1 MQHLQAHRDVRAL
14 CAASPAWSRF
24 CCPHLTS
31 DHCLLAAAPCWKHA
45 AGGQWGQPCAAGATA
60 SLCAAVG
67 NRGRK
72 PLRGLGLARVGRE
85 KSRDCSA
92 RNSTNPDRDQLATV
106 LKSCTTLSS
115 DRPAQEDTAV
125 PRLAPSSGS
134 HQSSASTA
142 ASRGPKTRRRS
153 QPARAPCPEPSAAA
167 TSAAL
172 WPSFS
177 FLGPHHPPYARAP
190 RGDQQQSLQ
199 GSASFT
205 PMLVQTERHPAGLA
219 APRAG
224 HGSRQKRH
232 EDTAKLG
239 ACHKSE
245 LSARMLGC
253 RLLVTAPSH
262 PTRIR
267 YPSGH
272 LQRAKRRLDRL
283 ACLDHRDG
291 PPGAAAVVA
300 QHQLQVARGGC
311 ACCSGP
317 AVEVG
322 SASRRAVEA
331 AASAGQPLEQ
341 RGHPRGERRAR

>member
-1 MQHLQAHRDVRAL
+1 MSGAIGGRHLGCLVAL
-14 CAASPAWSRF
+14 RQLPWPTSPAV
-24 CCPHLTS
+24 CEGT
-31 DHCLLAAAPCWKHA
+31 KVHA
-45 AGGQWGQPCAAGATA
+45 
-60 SLCAAVG
+60 
-67 NRGRK
+67 
-72 PLRGLGLARVGRE
+72 
-85 KSRDCSA
+85 
-92 RNSTNPDRDQLATV
+92 
-106 LKSCTTLSS
+106 
-115 DRPAQEDTAV
+115 
-125 PRLAPSSGS
+125 
-134 HQSSASTA
+134 
-142 ASRGPKTRRRS
+142 
-153 QPARAPCPEPSAAA
+153 
-167 TSAAL
+167 
-172 WPSFS
+172 
-177 FLGPHHPPYARAP
+177 YA
-190 RGDQQQSLQ
+190 DQQQSLQ

-331 AASAGQPLEQ
+331 AASAGQP
-341 RGHPRGERRAR
+341 RGKPWLAPWNSERIVRFIRECGWQIATLLSPTPLP

>member
-1 MQHLQAHRDVRAL
+1 MEGTIKLEE
-14 CAASPAWSRF
+14 S
-24 CCPHLTS
+24 
-31 DHCLLAAAPCWKHA
+31 
-45 AGGQWGQPCAAGATA
+45 
-60 SLCAAVG
+60 
-67 NRGRK
+67 
-72 PLRGLGLARVGRE
+72 
-85 KSRDCSA
+85 
-92 RNSTNPDRDQLATV
+92 
-106 LKSCTTLSS
+106 
-115 DRPAQEDTAV
+115 
-125 PRLAPSSGS
+125 RLAPSSGS

>member
-1 MQHLQAHRDVRAL
+1 MRRHL
-14 CAASPAWSRF
+14 CARLSEIVGGSRF
-24 CCPHLTS
+24 
-31 DHCLLAAAPCWKHA
+31 AAWVWPVWEAK
-45 AGGQWGQPCAAGATA
+45 
-60 SLCAAVG
+60 
-67 NRGRK
+67 
-72 PLRGLGLARVGRE
+72 

-224 HGSRQKRH
+224 HGSRQ
-232 EDTAKLG
+232 G
-239 ACHKSE
+239 SE
-245 LSARMLGC
+245 GRGPAAS
-253 RLLVTAPSH
+253 LLVS
-262 PTRIR
+262 TRC
-267 YPSGH
+267 
-272 LQRAKRRLDRL
+272 RRTVTVTVG
-283 ACLDHRDG
+283 C
-291 PPGAAAVVA
+291 PPCAARVP
-300 QHQLQVARGGC
+300 ART
-311 ACCSGP
+311 
-317 AVEVG
+317 
-322 SASRRAVEA
+322 SRH
-331 AASAGQPLEQ
+331 AG
-341 RGHPRGERRAR
+341 

>member
-1 MQHLQAHRDVRAL
+1 MG
-14 CAASPAWSRF
+14 F
-24 CCPHLTS
+24 C
-31 DHCLLAAAPCWKHA
+31 DEK
-45 AGGQWGQPCAAGATA
+45 WGFENYA
-60 SLCAAVG
+60 
-67 NRGRK
+67 
-72 PLRGLGLARVGRE
+72 
-85 KSRDCSA
+85 A

>member
-1 MQHLQAHRDVRAL
+1 MSELDLSAPAARCMMQDHHLVHRRTEEHPRTWYFAAHQLHAAL
-14 CAASPAWSRF
+14 RRPAQRRTSQRRGLLESCFCMDMVQSSTSRSPAR
-24 CCPHLTS
+24 TKA
-31 DHCLLAAAPCWKHA
+31 LLSGGDTVGAPARPK
-45 AGGQWGQPCAAGATA
+45 
-60 SLCAAVG
+60 
-67 NRGRK
+67 
-72 PLRGLGLARVGRE
+72 GLSCETEESSEPSG
-85 KSRDCSA
+85 KSRDCSPQ
-92 RNSTNPDRDQLATV
+92 NSTNPDRDQLATV

-219 APRAG
+219 APRPG

-232 EDTAKLG
+232 EDTAKWRLPQIG
-239 ACHKSE
+239 AVSTH
-245 LSARMLGC
+245 ARMQ
-253 RLLVTAPSH
+253 TARDC
-262 PTRIR
+262 T
-267 YPSGH
+267 
-272 LQRAKRRLDRL
+272 L
-283 ACLDHRDG
+283 APHT
-291 PPGAAAVVA
+291 
-300 QHQLQVARGGC
+300 HQV
-311 ACCSGP
+311 S
-317 AVEVG
+317 
-322 SASRRAVEA
+322 
-331 AASAGQPLEQ
+331 
-341 RGHPRGERRAR
+341 

>member
-1 MQHLQAHRDVRAL
+1 MPLVRRHL
-14 CAASPAWSRF
+14 CARLSEIV
-24 CCPHLTS
+24 
-31 DHCLLAAAPCWKHA
+31 
-45 AGGQWGQPCAAGATA
+45 G
-60 SLCAAVG
+60 G
-67 NRGRK
+67 NRGRR
-72 PLRGLGLARVGRE
+72 PLRGLGLARVGRQ

-232 EDTAKLG
+232 EDTA
-239 ACHKSE
+239 
-245 LSARMLGC
+245 
-253 RLLVTAPSH
+253 
-262 PTRIR
+262 
-267 YPSGH
+267 
-272 LQRAKRRLDRL
+272 
-283 ACLDHRDG
+283 
-291 PPGAAAVVA
+291 
-300 QHQLQVARGGC
+300 
-311 ACCSGP
+311 
-317 AVEVG
+317 
-322 SASRRAVEA
+322 RRAPA
-331 AASAGQPLEQ
+331 TNRSCQHACSDADCS
-341 RGHPRGERRAR
+341 

>member
-1 MQHLQAHRDVRAL
+1 M
-14 CAASPAWSRF
+14 WEE
-24 CCPHLTS
+24 
-31 DHCLLAAAPCWKHA
+31 K
-45 AGGQWGQPCAAGATA
+45 
-60 SLCAAVG
+60 
-67 NRGRK
+67 
-72 PLRGLGLARVGRE
+72 

-115 DRPAQEDTAV
+115 DQPAQEDTAV

-219 APRAG
+219 APRPG

-232 EDTAKLG
+232 EDTAKWRLPQIG
-239 ACHKSE
+239 AVSTH
-245 LSARMLGC
+245 ARMQ
-253 RLLVTAPSH
+253 TARDC
-262 PTRIR
+262 T
-267 YPSGH
+267 
-272 LQRAKRRLDRL
+272 L
-283 ACLDHRDG
+283 APHT
-291 PPGAAAVVA
+291 
-300 QHQLQVARGGC
+300 HQV
-311 ACCSGP
+311 S
-317 AVEVG
+317 
-322 SASRRAVEA
+322 
-331 AASAGQPLEQ
+331 
-341 RGHPRGERRAR
+341 

>member
-1 MQHLQAHRDVRAL
+1 MG
-14 CAASPAWSRF
+14 F
-24 CCPHLTS
+24 C
-31 DHCLLAAAPCWKHA
+31 DEK
-45 AGGQWGQPCAAGATA
+45 WGFENYA
-60 SLCAAVG
+60 
-67 NRGRK
+67 
-72 PLRGLGLARVGRE
+72 
-85 KSRDCSA
+85 A

-219 APRAG
+219 APRPG

-232 EDTAKLG
+232 EDTARWPPATNRSCQH
-239 ACHKSE
+239 ACSD
-245 LSARMLGC
+245 A
-253 RLLVTAPSH
+253 
-262 PTRIR
+262 
-267 YPSGH
+267 
-272 LQRAKRRLDRL
+272 D
-283 ACLDHRDG
+283 
-291 PPGAAAVVA
+291 
-300 QHQLQVARGGC
+300 
-311 ACCSGP
+311 CS
-317 AVEVG
+317 
-322 SASRRAVEA
+322 
-331 AASAGQPLEQ
+331 
-341 RGHPRGERRAR
+341 